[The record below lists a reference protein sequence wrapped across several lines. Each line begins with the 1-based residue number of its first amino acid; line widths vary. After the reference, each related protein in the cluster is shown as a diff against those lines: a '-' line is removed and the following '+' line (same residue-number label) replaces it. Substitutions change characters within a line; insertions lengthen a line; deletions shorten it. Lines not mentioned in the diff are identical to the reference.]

1 MALHRIY
8 FEKGAQAL
16 VTVPH
21 RGGAPVRVTAG
32 TFEIVDTR
40 YGVDSDEHVVV
51 VAGTAATID
60 ATSTTL
66 TAKAGRNA
74 ADRRAMTMMST
85 AGLVIGS
92 QYILE
97 SVSGQAELVRIAAVP
112 SGTLARTTQ
121 EIRGDFATGTAL
133 RGVQVSATFP
143 AEPAA
148 DEANLDEGAF
158 LVVWSFAGMPP
169 IRESIHLER
178 GEEAQL
184 ATLDDLRELDPMLT
198 LAGGDRVD
206 PSAALAAAH
215 KDFRADLQMAGVRES
230 NLLAGDLGRL
240 AVANKAAYHA
250 TKHSEDPVTT
260 KKSADYAARY
270 LEIRGAIVTGA
281 LKENVVALDNE
292 QRAKAVNP
300 AALFYGWGF
309 GPAERGPAE

>member
-1 MALHRIY
+1 MALHTIY

-40 YGVDSDEHVVV
+40 YSVDSDEHVIVS
-51 VAGTAATID
+51 AGTAASID

-74 ADRRAMTMMST
+74 ADRRALTLTST
-85 AGLVIGS
+85 AGLVVGA
-92 QYILE
+92 QYLLE

-121 EIRGDFATGTAL
+121 ELRGDFATGTAL

-143 AEPAA
+143 APPAA
-148 DEANLDEGAF
+148 DEDNLDDGAF
-158 LVVWSFAGMPP
+158 MVIWTFAGLPP

-184 ATLDDLRELDPMLT
+184 ATLDDLRALDPMLSIG
-198 LAGGDRVD
+198 GGDRID
-206 PSAALAAAH
+206 PAAALASAH
-215 KDFRADLQMAGVRES
+215 MDFRADLAMAGAIEAD
-230 NLLAGDLGRL
+230 LLAGPLGRL
-240 AVANKAAYHA
+240 AVTNLAAHHA
-250 TKHSEDPVTT
+250 TKHGDDPVSER
-260 KKSADYAARY
+260 KAADYKARY
-270 LEIRGAIVTGA
+270 LEIRAAVVAGA
-281 LKENVVALDNE
+281 LKPGVVAVDKD
-292 QRAKAVNP
+292 QQARTVNP
-300 AALFYGWGF
+300 AALFYGFGF
-309 GPAERGPAE
+309 EPHKGTT